1 VHLLGL
7 RRTRNDCVRSQHKGG
22 RRRARAQTGANLRY
36 NKSASRCILP
46 IHRSIPA
53 LLAFQSHHYSAP
65 VQFLLLSPCK
75 SVLAETCYDG
85 AMDPRACAR
94 ARCLCLRE
102 HFCSGQMP
110 SLPVHVWTVAM
121 RLALEQRN
129 GRACAALTQLTT
141 GAMANSISCTYGLKA
156 AAPATP
162 ARSSAAFFSPIMAAV
177 RLCPVPATN
186 GVK

>member
-1 VHLLGL
+1 MAQFAQRRRHLLTWSWP
-7 RRTRNDCVRSQHKGG
+7 RCPPCARS
-22 RRRARAQTGANLRY
+22 RSRWAAARALLCQSPRGRKLLSLSVPLSACRDLSERSMNL
-36 NKSASRCILP
+36 SIHLSIRCICMY
-46 IHRSIPA
+46 I
-53 LLAFQSHHYSAP
+53 YGP
-65 VQFLLLSPCK
+65 VHD
-75 SVLAETCYDG
+75 VG
-85 AMDPRACAR
+85 NACH
-94 ARCLCLRE
+94 E
-102 HFCSGQMP
+102 P

-121 RLALEQRN
+121 RLALEQLN